1 VVFDEY
7 HARIVDSTHHAV
19 YGEPHPS
26 ARTLRTSNRL
36 PRSPARANVEDVGRE
51 ILARKL
57 VSAEYRLHK
66 NFNLSA
72 GRLWDLQVTQQ

>member
-1 VVFDEY
+1 VFDEY

-57 VSAEYRLHK
+57 VSRNIGCIK
-66 NFNLSA
+66 ISISA
-72 GRLWDLQVTQQ
+72 QDVFGICG